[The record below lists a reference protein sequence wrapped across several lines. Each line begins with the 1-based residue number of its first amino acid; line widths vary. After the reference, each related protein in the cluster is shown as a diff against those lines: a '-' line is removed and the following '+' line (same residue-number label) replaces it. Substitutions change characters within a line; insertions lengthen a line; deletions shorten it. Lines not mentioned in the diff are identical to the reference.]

1 MRVVYLGSGDIGV
14 PSLRWLLE
22 APNVEVCSVITQPDR
37 PSGRHLEI
45 HYSPIKQLALSFH
58 VPVFQ
63 PVKIRDEQAVAH
75 IASLQ
80 PDLLVVMAYGQI
92 LLRNTLEIS
101 RLGALN
107 LHASLLPRHR
117 GAAPIHAAL
126 LAGDQHTGVT
136 AMWMDEG
143 LDTGDVLLHHRFEVA
158 VDETAGSLHDRL
170 AAQAPEVLSEA
181 LALIKFGQAPR
192 QKQEEKEATYA
203 PKLNRHSGRIDWALD
218 AAQIARQVRAFHP
231 WPGSS
236 TELELADGRIV
247 VVKIH
252 KAQAVDGKAMCGE
265 ILEGFLV
272 GCGAGLLRVL
282 ELQVAGGKR
291 MDAAAFLRGHHV
303 VRVRTASV
311 ERPVG

>member
-14 PSLRWLLE
+14 PSLRWLLD
-22 APNVEVCSVITQPDR
+22 APHVEVCVVITQPDR

-45 HYSPIKQLALSFH
+45 HDSPIKQLALSSH

-92 LLRNTLEIS
+92 LPREILEIP

-107 LHASLLPRHR
+107 LHASLLPKHR
-117 GAAPIHAAL
+117 GAAPIQAAL
-126 LAGDQHTGVT
+126 LTGDLYTGVT

-143 LDTGDVLLHHRFEVA
+143 LDTGDILLQRRFEIA
-158 VDETAGSLHDRL
+158 PNETAGSLHDRL
-170 AAQAPEVLSEA
+170 AAQAPEILNES
-181 LALIKFGQAPR
+181 LALIKSGQAPR
-192 QKQEEKEATYA
+192 QKQNEKDATYA
-203 PKLNRHSGRIDWALD
+203 PKLHRYSGRIDWTLD
-218 AAQIARQVRAFHP
+218 AAQIVRRVRAFHP

-236 TELELADGRIV
+236 TELELADGRV
-247 VVKIH
+247 MVVKIH
-252 KAQAVDGKAMCGE
+252 KAQAADGAATCGE

-272 GCGAGLLRVL
+272 GCGDGLVRVL
-282 ELQVAGGKR
+282 EIQAAGGKR
-291 MDAAAFLRGHHV
+291 MEADAFLRGHHV
-303 VRVRTASV
+303 IRTRLAQC
-311 ERPVG
+311 